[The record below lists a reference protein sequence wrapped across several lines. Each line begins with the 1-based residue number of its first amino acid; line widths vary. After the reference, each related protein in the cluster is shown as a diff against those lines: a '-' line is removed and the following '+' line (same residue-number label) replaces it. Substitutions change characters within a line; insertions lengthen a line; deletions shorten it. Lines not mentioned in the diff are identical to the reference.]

1 MSAGR
6 EDSARKKKKRQH
18 LLFSSL
24 PPFLSSLS
32 RHHEQLSSRP
42 KVPVKP
48 LSARGRLCLP
58 RSLVVAPPQ
67 RPFFLFCFILFVG
80 EGTTPFFPVS
90 PPITTTIP
98 ASPPHPHP
106 SHVLLYTSCRDR
118 FLFLSHLPHPLSSPR
133 HPACCYPMMS

>member
-6 EDSARKKKKRQH
+6 EDSARKKKKKTTSAV
-18 LLFSSL
+18 LSL

-67 RPFFLFCFILFVG
+67 RPYFLFCFILFVG
-80 EGTTPFFPVS
+80 EGTTPFSPVS
-90 PPITTTIP
+90 PPPHHHTSIAA
-98 ASPPHPHP
+98 ASSPLPCP
-106 SHVLLYTSCRDR
+106 SIH
-118 FLFLSHLPHPLSSPR
+118 FLQVSIFLSFFLISPIHSLLPGSLPVVTQ
-133 HPACCYPMMS
+133 